1 MAPLLVFMFI
11 RDAIREIFLRSLGQ
25 EPNENLREA
34 LAERERQKEKTV
46 QQKATPSN
54 EINYLI

>member
-1 MAPLLVFMFI
+1 MVPLLVFMLI
-11 RDAIREIFLRSLGQ
+11 RDTIREIYLCSLGYK
-25 EPNENLREA
+25 PKENLREA

-54 EINYLI
+54 KIN